1 MKLDDEN
8 WHCLTV
14 SRRDPDSGKFT
25 MEKMPVYHI
34 IDEEKK
40 REAS

>member
-1 MKLDDEN
+1 MTGNEMLSTLGLRLN
-8 WHCLTV
+8 
-14 SRRDPDSGKFT
+14 DPDSGKFT